1 MNGTWCSNTS
11 HINYPLL
18 SLYIYRTITTSVSED
33 VANIGM
39 VSDGTKCAQSKI
51 CMNHQCVDMSPS
63 DITSCPRGDNNITCS
78 GHGVST
84 KVPVNCWEWWKI
96 WLIWFYYPNLHH
108 SAFCSAFSH
117 QNTDIQWGKECGIL
131 LRRLNQSKNSI
142 SFL

>member
-1 MNGTWCSNTS
+1 MTS
-11 HINYPLL
+11 HDQTNSHGFINKRFGVEECWSNINYSLL
-18 SLYIYRTITTSVSED
+18 SPYIYRTITTSVSED

-84 KVPVNCWEWWKI
+84 KGNYSEW
-96 WLIWFYYPNLHH
+96 
-108 SAFCSAFSH
+108 
-117 QNTDIQWGKECGIL
+117 
-131 LRRLNQSKNSI
+131 
-142 SFL
+142 